1 MSTDLWFYNLNGQS
15 IPILSYV
22 DNFSRYVCAVILRGQ
37 QSNHVCDGLMSMFV
51 KLSVP
56 WVITT
61 DNGSNYVSEQTT
73 AMFDLLNIEHKRI
86 SPGNS
91 RSNSIAETANKLLRV
106 KVRTLLDE
114 NPVSNVSDLSVVVS
128 HAALLLN
135 SEVND
140 KIKTSPYMVVFGFSP
155 SFVYGTELSL
165 ARKEQ
170 TKLNS
175 KKLFENLKAIR
186 QKCELELGKRAL
198 SKKSTRTKFQVGQ
211 TVRVRQTQRLK
222 SQPVW
227 SNEKY
232 RIRTIKMNTALL
244 ERIIDYDHD
253 QLIRGS
259 LRKVHCRFLRLV
271 KSDPVDNDDVMLDID
286 NEPTE

>member
-37 QSNHVCDGLMSMFV
+37 QSNHVCDGLTSMFV

-114 NPVSNVSDLSVVVS
+114 NPVSNVSDLSMVVS

-165 ARKEQ
+165 ARKE
-170 TKLNS
+170 
-175 KKLFENLKAIR
+175 
-186 QKCELELGKRAL
+186 
-198 SKKSTRTKFQVGQ
+198 
-211 TVRVRQTQRLK
+211 
-222 SQPVW
+222 
-227 SNEKY
+227 
-232 RIRTIKMNTALL
+232 
-244 ERIIDYDHD
+244 
-253 QLIRGS
+253 
-259 LRKVHCRFLRLV
+259 
-271 KSDPVDNDDVMLDID
+271 
-286 NEPTE
+286 